1 VHICNI
7 SIPYGA
13 IKSWGSEWDLE
24 LLEEISIP
32 YGAIKSNT
40 NIISIDDTS
49 KISIPYGAIKSL
61 LMFIL
66 RLER

>member
-1 VHICNI
+1 MKAKIENFKI

-32 YGAIKSNT
+32 YGAIKS
-40 NIISIDDTS
+40 
-49 KISIPYGAIKSL
+49 KRH
-61 LMFIL
+61 F
-66 RLER
+66 